1 FLNFKPRE
9 QRQKN
14 QPNSKKN
21 GTTEQRINLEQIKHD
36 EPPRIR
42 RYRGNR
48 HGKFHETG
56 NFEMEQCDDA
66 RGGSPNEMFQN
77 AFLKSAAL
85 EPPPARSRLLSPSCC
100 PRHPQCLAMPEAES

>member
-1 FLNFKPRE
+1 MPFDKLLNLVRSGGNAGMRSRSVSRIREWIHDARETILDSLLGREVFLNFKPRE

-56 NFEMEQCDDA
+56 NFE
-66 RGGSPNEMFQN
+66 
-77 AFLKSAAL
+77 
-85 EPPPARSRLLSPSCC
+85 
-100 PRHPQCLAMPEAES
+100 